1 MLNVLLLW
9 TTNLKF
15 DFLFNFLIKYHIF
28 IYFLSFLILFFIVKH
43 FLSKL
48 LNTSMVYIIYF
59 YWFIFINTLIINTY
73 FLIFFLK
80 NIYFLFIVKM
90 TSRLNFV
97 FFDLKCVFVDFF
109 FYTSGVITF
118 FKKPSLFLEKLG
130 LIATQIND
138 RRKYILKK
146 YVYTINHKRIAMNY
160 FFFSMWTAMSGA
172 ALATM
177 IRLELA
183 YPGSPF
189 FKGDSTR
196 YLQTITAHGLI
207 MVFFVVVP
215 ILFGGFANFLIPY
228 HVGSKDVAY
237 PRLNSIG
244 FWIQPFAYLLVAK
257 TAILRPQFW
266 KYYDKTASYYPML
279 DKNHKK
285 EILLDYSDSILSSSS
300 LKQQNLSDTII
311 PFKLKNS
318 TIDGYSYTTAGS
330 YKTFFWNNVVN
341 YPESFWYTV
350 IRLSNQRR
358 KKVYVTKCSD
368 RTAVTAGWAFITPFS
383 CNTKF
388 SRVGSQDL
396 LIVAVILAG
405 VSTTISFTNLLIT
418 RRTLA
423 MPGLRNR
430 RVLLPFITISLLL
443 TLRMLAIVTPVL
455 GASMFMLLMD
465 RHWQTTFFEFVYGG
479 DTVLFQHLFWFFGH
493 PEVYILIIP
502 TFGIVNMTLPFLNT
516 RRVASKHHLIWAIY
530 VMAYMGFIVWGHH
543 MYLVGLDHR
552 SRSLYSTITIMIA
565 LPATIKVVNWTL
577 TLLNG
582 ALKVDVVLAWSLAY
596 ILVFL
601 VGGFTGM
608 WLSHVALNIS
618 MHDTFFVIGHF
629 HLMLSGVVLVGSF
642 TGFYYYFGAFFGIK
656 YSKFFAY
663 MHLIYYNGGIWLT
676 FIPMFWLGF
685 SGMPRRIHDYPAVFM
700 GWQSMAS
707 TGHMITLVGAIFFFF
722 MLLDSHIEK
731 KIVTYSTLGLPRWHK
746 RIQYYL
752 FKIRYLQLT
761 NKQVTGLPNFKI
773 RSFLTNSYFNE
784 YEVFTK

>member
-1 MLNVLLLW
+1 MVFIFFFVVICFSFLAFLIDYHIYSIVFLALVVLYY
-9 TTNLKF
+9 TA
-15 DFLFNFLIKYHIF
+15 FNFFKSYQYL
-28 IYFLSFLILFFIVKH
+28 FL
-43 FLSKL
+43 
-48 LNTSMVYIIYF
+48 TSYIYF
-59 YWFIFINTLIINTY
+59 YWFVYINTIFINIYLSFNFY
-73 FLIFFLK
+73 FYLYDFIVFLMLNKLHFIAIDFKAIFFDF
-80 NIYFLFIVKM
+80 YFYFSGFLG
-90 TSRLNFV
+90 FV
-97 FFDLKCVFVDFF
+97 
-109 FYTSGVITF
+109 S
-118 FKKPSLFLEKLG
+118 KPNLFLERLKVLF
-130 LIATQIND
+130 TQFND

-146 YVYTINHKRIAMNY
+146 YVYTINHKRIAINY
-160 FFFSMWTAMSGA
+160 FIFSMWTALSGA

-177 IRLELA
+177 IRMELA
-183 YPGSPF
+183 FPGSPF

-257 TAILRPQFW
+257 TAVLRQQFW
-266 KYYDKTASYYPML
+266 KYYDKTSSYYPLL
-279 DKNHKK
+279 DKNHKR
-285 EILLDYSDSILSSSS
+285 ELLVSNDDSLMQLTSF
-300 LKQQNLSDTII
+300 KHFNDNEHII
-311 PFKLKNS
+311 PYKQKNS
-318 TIDGYSYTTAGS
+318 AIEGYDFSVPGS
-330 YKTFFWNNVVN
+330 FKTFFWNNVVN

-350 IRLSNQRR
+350 MRLSNQRR

-368 RTAVTAGWAFITPFS
+368 RTSVTAGWAFITPFS

-388 SRVGSQDL
+388 TRVGSQDL
-396 LIVAVILAG
+396 LIIAVILAG
-405 VSTTISFTNLLIT
+405 VSTTVSFTNLLIT

-443 TLRMLAIVTPVL
+443 TLRMLAIITPVL
-455 GASMFMLLMD
+455 GASMFMLMMD

-493 PEVYILIIP
+493 PEVYVLIIP

-530 VMAYMGFIVWGHH
+530 VMAYMGFVVWGHH

-552 SRSLYSTITIMIA
+552 SRSLYSTITIMIS

-577 TLLNG
+577 TLING
-582 ALKVDVVLAWSLAY
+582 ALKVDVVLAWSVAY

-642 TGFYYYFGAFFGIK
+642 TGFYYYFGALFGIK
-656 YSKFFAY
+656 YSRFFAY

-676 FIPMFWLGF
+676 FVPMFWLGF

-700 GWQSMAS
+700 GWHSMAS
-707 TGHMITLVGAIFFFF
+707 TGHMIALVGAIFFFF
-722 MLLDSHIEK
+722 MILDSHIEK
-731 KIVTYSTLGLPRWHK
+731 RVVVYSTLGLPRWHK
-746 RIQYYL
+746 RVQYYL
-752 FKIRYLQLT
+752 FKIRYLQLV
-761 NKQVTGLPNFKI
+761 NKQLNVLPNYKV
-773 RSFLTNSYFNE
+773 RSFLTQHYFNE
-784 YEVFTK
+784 YEVFKK

>member
-1 MLNVLLLW
+1 M
-9 TTNLKF
+9 F
-15 DFLFNFLIKYHIF
+15 FF
-28 IYFLSFLILFFIVKH
+28 IIILFFYLITLNNSIIAILVNYHIIFTSIILVFIFGFSYKIFYFSTKVF
-43 FLSKL
+43 FL
-48 LNTSMVYIIYF
+48 YISYF
-59 YWFIFINTLIINTY
+59 YWYIYIFLSLILIIS
-73 FLIFFLK
+73 FFNFYYYVFVFK
-80 NIYFLFIVKM
+80 VFF
-90 TSRLNFV
+90 RLNFFYLDIKNIV
-97 FFDLKCVFVDFF
+97 QDFF
-109 FYTSGVITF
+109 FFISGFINFMV
-118 FKKPSLFLEKLG
+118 KPKLFLEYFRVLF
-130 LIATQIND
+130 TQLND

-146 YVYTINHKRIAMNY
+146 YVYTINHKRIAINY
-160 FFFSMWTAMSGA
+160 FIFSMWTALSGA

-177 IRLELA
+177 IRMELA
-183 YPGSPF
+183 FPGSPF

-244 FWIQPFAYLLVAK
+244 FWIQPFAFLLVAK

-266 KYYDKTASYYPML
+266 KYYDKTTSYYPML

-285 EILLDYSDSILSSSS
+285 DFISEYSNNILSS
-300 LKQQNLSDTII
+300 KNTNNLSIQENII
-311 PFKLKNS
+311 PFKTKNS
-318 TIDGYSYTTAGS
+318 TFDGYVNSTQS
-330 YKTFFWNNVVN
+330 SFKLFFWNNVLN
-341 YPESFWYTV
+341 YPESFWYSV

-368 RTAVTAGWAFITPFS
+368 RTATTSGWAFITPFS

-388 SRVGSQDL
+388 TRVGSQDL
-396 LIVAVILAG
+396 LIVAVVLAG
-405 VSTTISFTNLLIT
+405 VSSTISFTNLLIT

-530 VMAYMGFIVWGHH
+530 VMAYMGFVVWGHH

-552 SRSLYSTITIMIA
+552 SRSLYSTITIMIS

-577 TLLNG
+577 TLING
-582 ALKVDVVLAWSLAY
+582 ALKVDVVLAWSMAY
-596 ILVFL
+596 IMVFL

-642 TGFYYYFGAFFGIK
+642 TGFYYYFGALFGIK
-656 YSKFFAY
+656 YSRFFAY

-676 FIPMFWLGF
+676 FVPMFWLGF

-700 GWQSMAS
+700 GWHSMAS
-707 TGHMITLVGAIFFFF
+707 TGHMITLVGAIFFFL
-722 MLLDSHIEK
+722 MVLDSHIEK
-731 KIVTYSTLGLPRWHK
+731 RVVIYSTLGLPRWHK
-746 RIQYYL
+746 RVQYYL

-761 NKQVTGLPNFKI
+761 NKQLCNIPNFKI
-773 RSFLTNSYFNE
+773 RSLLTQHYFNE
-784 YEVFTK
+784 YEVFKN